1 MSNSAQAETKKVP
14 SLKVGESDLLYN
26 GKIYYFDYKFNFG
39 DAPNI
44 LQVNVIEEKGNYS
57 NPKIDF
63 TEKKTVLL
71 DSFDLGNMIAFKYKK
86 RVSSQGN
93 ILEVYFIDETYVL
106 DKIYIGLISKH
117 GWSDAFDKNNDEHS
131 KKTYEELIA
140 LRKWGEKPKDWS
152 SSSSSPFQR
161 KNPNFYLI
169 GRLFH
174 PCDTNKDNLVDF
186 DEATNFDYCDPC
198 PACPEDKY
206 ETRCQELTYTQIFE
220 VGYSLKDLEDMFK
233 EKPVNVDGINITID
247 FEMIKDVKVGT
258 GGKSAKEHFYRDYF
272 GTLREVLTAWC
283 NDFGLI
289 WWYDP
294 PNKKIKFLDVSQKEI
309 ELKSDEVINKYKD
322 KKLIGY
328 EMEKTAENTVKNAV
342 ISWYQRGGEKAEYT
356 CEKATTVVLSA
367 LYGADFLGNRY
378 RKTKR
383 KTELNANHDVLGAV
397 LGAYHPILR
406 NAFWQRQAYDL
417 RIAADYAEMIVD
429 LTSSSSSS
437 SSSIDGSSSSSGED
451 DEPEIDEKTIYEMG
465 NAKILAVV
473 AKPEVLGQSPFHN
486 AIKGKWEELSTNPT
500 LSDYE
505 IKKIRENNAFF
516 IVTYMDED
524 ALEKRLE
531 LESEVYDFI
540 GKFFVREHMFRLCG
554 ITGNDEFVRNNTNIE
569 SADGTAQIYSKKDG
583 IGTNPLSRYKYYK
596 SGYLGCVMGTGN
608 ISTGNVAAPQS
619 GAKTP
624 PSESQGFR
632 MEEYQGNVVLQDTH
646 NEYRDAERQAGT
658 LFSTK
663 YSDKFIP
670 RLEQT
675 AIVLERDPM
684 WVPETQIFQDAYAE
698 YIVENY
704 GDSEWKMYGSD
715 GVPVTDSEWMEKAL
729 NNLSDGRSG
738 KVKIFIVYKERKKLE
753 IKPFKE
759 SEFKTTKKHSKDKIA
774 SVTRKMLKRIGGK
787 HTPETPIGLLNNDC
801 HKIEIDS
808 TLEIET
814 PPHTFIKE
822 GFAGQQQLIKKD
834 VISQGDT
841 NNSPCDKGAKEEI
854 KFRKPSYRVYLSQS
868 FDQRVTLPRIQTG
881 VNSGMDP
888 SKDVMKL
895 NVSYN
900 AFTDDDL
907 FAYTGSGVN
916 YGCIPNVN
924 YLTGLHEAYT
934 SRVYSNEK
942 EDENLIVE
950 LKGLPEF
957 EGLETEIKRG
967 LNGFSIQLNEEGSQ
981 STLQYNTV
989 LIKNVSSELT
999 KWWNTK
1005 TAVVGARKVNR

>member
-1 MSNSAQAETKKVP
+1 MSNTQVKVP
-14 SLKVGESDLLYN
+14 SIQVGGGDKLYN

-39 DAPNI
+39 DSPNI

-57 NPKIDF
+57 LPKIDL
-63 TEKKTVLL
+63 TEKKSVML
-71 DSFDLGNMIAFKYKK
+71 DGFDLGQMIAFKYKK

-93 ILEVYFIDETYVL
+93 VLEIYFIDETYVL
-106 DKIYIGLISKH
+106 DKIFIGLVSRH
-117 GWSDAFDKNNDEHS
+117 GWSDAFDTINKEYS
-131 KKTYEELIA
+131 EKTYEELIK

-152 SSSSSPFQR
+152 SSSSSPFQN
-161 KNPNFYLI
+161 KNGNFYLI

-174 PCDTNKDNLVDF
+174 PCDTNKDNLISF

-220 VGYSLKDLEDMFK
+220 VGYSLKDLEDMFN
-233 EKPVNVDGINITID
+233 EKPVDVDGINITID
-247 FEMIKDVKVGT
+247 FAMIKDQQLGK
-258 GGKSAKEHFYRDYF
+258 KSAKQSFYRDYS

-294 PNKKIKFLDVSQKEI
+294 PNQTIKFLDVSQKEI
-309 ELKSDEVINKYKD
+309 ELKSDDVINKYKN
-322 KKLIGY
+322 KNLISY
-328 EMEKTAENTVKNAV
+328 EMEKTSENTVKNAV

-367 LYGADFLGNRY
+367 LYGADFLGNRF
-378 RKTKR
+378 RETLR
-383 KTELNANHDVLGAV
+383 GTELNANHDVLGAI
-397 LGAYHPILR
+397 LGAYNPILR
-406 NAFWQRQAYDL
+406 NVFWQRQAYDL
-417 RIAADYAEMIVD
+417 RSASDYAEMIID
-429 LTSSSSSS
+429 LTSGISSSSSS
-437 SSSIDGSSSSSGED
+437 FGSSSSSGED
-451 DEPEIDEKTIYEMG
+451 DDPAIDNKTIYEMG
-465 NAKILAVV
+465 NAKILAVI
-473 AKPEVLGQSPFHN
+473 AKPVVEGASAFHN
-486 AIKGKWEELSTNPT
+486 SVKNKWEELSTNPT
-500 LSDYE
+500 LSEYE
-505 IKKIRENNAFF
+505 IKKIREKNAFF

-531 LESEVYDFI
+531 LESEVYDFV

-569 SADGTAQIYSKKDG
+569 SADGSAQIYSKKDG

-608 ISTGNVAAPQS
+608 ISTGRVAAPQS
-619 GAKTP
+619 GSKVP
-624 PSESQGFR
+624 PSESQGFKI
-632 MEEYQGNVVLQDTH
+632 EEYQGNVVLKDTH
-646 NEYRDAERQAGT
+646 NEYREAEKQAGT

-670 RLEQT
+670 RFEQT
-675 AIVLERDPM
+675 AIVLERDAM
-684 WVPETQIFQDAYAE
+684 WIPETQIFQDTYGE

-704 GDSEWKMYGSD
+704 GDAEWKMYGSD
-715 GVPVTDSEWMEKAL
+715 GVPVSDSEWLEKAL
-729 NNLSDGRSG
+729 KNLSDGRSG
-738 KVKIFIVYKERKKLE
+738 KVKIFIVYKEKKKMD
-753 IKPFKE
+753 IVPFEEKD
-759 SEFKTTKKHSKDKIA
+759 FKQTKKHSKDKIA
-774 SVTRKMLKRIGGK
+774 SVARKMLKRIGGK
-787 HTPETPIGLLNNDC
+787 HTPETPIGLLNNEC
-801 HKIEIDS
+801 HKIKIDD

-822 GFAGQQQLIKKD
+822 GFQGQRQLIKKD
-834 VISQGDT
+834 VVSKGK
-841 NNSPCDKGAKEEI
+841 NNNDPCDKGASEEI
-854 KFRKPSYRVYLSQS
+854 KFRKPAYRVYVSQS

-881 VNSGMDP
+881 VSTGMNP
-888 SKDVMKL
+888 SNNVMKL
-895 NVSYN
+895 NVLYN

-907 FAYTGSGVN
+907 FAFTGSGVN
-916 YGCIPNVN
+916 YGCIPNIK

-934 SRVYSNEK
+934 SRVYSNEQ

-957 EGLETEIKRG
+957 EALETEIKRG
-967 LNGFSIQLNEEGSQ
+967 LNGFSIQLNEEGSR

-1005 TAVVGARKVNR
+1005 TAVVGGRRVNR